1 MSETTFEDTLS
12 QEIVGAL
19 QLTGGQLQVP
29 DPVLLSVG
37 KRIHESADKQSF
49 ATALIALATR
59 LKDLPGSR
67 PATNQVIALA
77 AIALGDVALNGA
89 LCKALY
95 SRGPG

>member
-1 MSETTFEDTLS
+1 MIAISTEDALN
-12 QEIVGAL
+12 QELVNAMKVADGRLWIGDDAVKA
-19 QLTGGQLQVP
+19 
-29 DPVLLSVG
+29 VG
-37 KRIHESADKQSF
+37 KRIHETEDKLPL

-67 PATNQVIALA
+67 PATGQVVALA

-95 SRGPG
+95 ARR

>member
-1 MSETTFEDTLS
+1 MNLTTED
-12 QEIVGAL
+12 AL
-19 QLTGGQLQVP
+19 GLELVTAMKVDQGH
-29 DPVLLSVG
+29 LLINDEVVKLVG
-37 KRIHESADKQSF
+37 KRIHETEDKLPF

-67 PATNQVIALA
+67 PATGQVIALA

-95 SRGPG
+95 GRR

>member
-1 MSETTFEDTLS
+1 MNLTTEDALG
-12 QEIVGAL
+12 QELVTAMKVDQGH
-19 QLTGGQLQVP
+19 
-29 DPVLLSVG
+29 LLINDEVVKQVG
-37 KRIHESADKQSF
+37 KRIHETEDKLPF

-67 PATNQVIALA
+67 PATGQVIALA

-95 SRGPG
+95 GRR

>member
-1 MSETTFEDTLS
+1 MNLSKEDALN
-12 QEIVGAL
+12 QELVTAMRLVDGR
-19 QLTGGQLQVP
+19 
-29 DPVLLSVG
+29 LLINDDVVKTVG
-37 KRIHESADKQSF
+37 KRIHETEDKEPL

-67 PATNQVIALA
+67 PATGQVVGLA

-95 SRGPG
+95 ARR

>member
-1 MSETTFEDTLS
+1 MISVSTED
-12 QEIVGAL
+12 AL
-19 QLTGGQLQVP
+19 GLELVTAMNVAEGR
-29 DPVLLSVG
+29 LLINDEVVKQVG
-37 KRIHESADKQSF
+37 KRIHETENKLPL

-67 PATNQVIALA
+67 PATGQVIGLA

-95 SRGPG
+95 VRR